1 MHRMTPPEAHSY
13 WTKKAKGSGSNFYY
27 SFLFL
32 PRPRREAMYAVYA
45 FCHEVDDTVDHSPPG
60 SDPHQQLAMWRQE
73 VAAIYTGIPSHPV
86 ALRLAEPVRR
96 FGIPEDYL
104 QELITGMEMDLT
116 MTRYHTFKELY
127 PYCYRVASM
136 VGLMCLKVFDTRDDR
151 AKTYAINL
159 GLAFQLTNIL
169 LDVGVDA
176 DRNRISVPLEDLT
189 RFGYPETRL
198 LAKDHS
204 PQFVEL
210 MKFQCRRARDF
221 YRKAQAVYD
230 SLARRD
236 RHSLVAAEIMRGV
249 YDRILDRIESLNYHV
264 FGPRISL
271 PPASRLG
278 IAAIC
283 WGRDFIRNRLG
294 SFG

>member
-1 MHRMTPPEAHSY
+1 MTPTEAHSY
-13 WTKKAKGSGSNFYY
+13 CTKKAKGSGSNFYY

-32 PRPRREAMYAVYA
+32 PRPRREAMYAVYS
-45 FCHEVDDTVDHSPPG
+45 FCHEVDDTVDHSLPG
-60 SDPHQQLAMWRQE
+60 SDPHKQLAMWRQE
-73 VAAIYTGIPSHPV
+73 VAAIYTGIPSNPV
-86 ALRLAEPVRR
+86 TISLAEHVRR
-96 FGIPEDYL
+96 LGIPENYL
-104 QELITGMEMDLT
+104 QELINGMEMDLT
-116 MTRYHTFKELY
+116 FTRYQTFKELY

-136 VGLMCLKVFDTRDDR
+136 VGLICLKVFDTIDDR
-151 AKTYAINL
+151 AKDYAINL

-169 LDVGVDA
+169 RDVGVDA
-176 DRNRISVPLEDLT
+176 NRNRIYLPQEDFT
-189 RFGYPETRL
+189 RFGYSEKEL

-230 SLARRD
+230 SLSRRD
-236 RHSLVAAEIMRGV
+236 RHSLVAAEIMRVV
-249 YDRILDRIESLNYHV
+249 YSRILDRIESLNYQV

-271 PPASRLG
+271 PSASRLG
-278 IAAIC
+278 IAAIF